1 MSVPQ
6 TKAELLLTI
15 DKNFS
20 KLMRYLNAIPPEMTS
35 DNAME
40 GHVKGTEM
48 SIRDL
53 VSYLLGWNSLVV
65 KWIVSDAKGLPVD
78 FPETGYKWN
87 QLGLLAQK
95 FYSDYSELSY
105 PLLVAELQTVESR
118 IVKLIDERTDD
129 VLYGKPWYTKWTMGR
144 MISLNTSSPYA
155 NADGR
160 LRKWA
165 KAGDH
170 LSGMMSSG
178 I

>member
-1 MSVPQ
+1 MRVPQ
-6 TKAELLLTI
+6 TKAELLLAI

-20 KLMRYLNAIPPEMTS
+20 KLIGYLNAIPNEMTS
-35 DNAME
+35 DDSMD
-40 GHVKGTEM
+40 GHAKGTEM
-48 SIRDL
+48 SVRDL

-65 KWIVSDAKGLPVD
+65 KWITFDAKGQSVD

-95 FYSDYSELSY
+95 FYQDYSALSY
-105 PLLVAELQTVESR
+105 DSLIAELQTVKNE
-118 IVKLIDERTDD
+118 IVQLINERTDD

-155 NADGR
+155 NANGR

-165 KAGDH
+165 KNKNIR
-170 LSGMMSSG
+170 LK
-178 I
+178 

>member
-6 TKAELLLTI
+6 TKAELLLAI

-20 KLMRYLNAIPPEMTS
+20 KLIHYLNSIPCEMTS
-35 DNAME
+35 DDSME
-40 GHVKGTEM
+40 GHAKGTEM
-48 SIRDL
+48 SVRDL

-65 KWIVSDAKGLPVD
+65 KWITFDAKGQSVD

-95 FYSDYSELSY
+95 FYQDYSALSY
-105 PLLVAELQTVESR
+105 DSLIAELQTVKNE
-118 IVKLIDERTDD
+118 IVQLINERTDD

-144 MISLNTSSPYA
+144 MISFNTSSPYA
-155 NADGR
+155 NANGR

-165 KAGDH
+165 KNKNIR
-170 LSGMMSSG
+170 LK
-178 I
+178 

>member
-6 TKAELLLTI
+6 TKAELLLAI

-20 KLMRYLNAIPPEMTS
+20 KLIHYLNSIPCEMTS
-35 DNAME
+35 DNSME
-40 GHVKGTEM
+40 GHAKGTEM
-48 SIRDL
+48 SVRDL

-65 KWIVSDAKGLPVD
+65 KWITFDAKGQSID

-95 FYSDYSELSY
+95 FYQDYSALSY
-105 PLLVAELQTVESR
+105 DSLIAELQTVKNE
-118 IVKLIDERTDD
+118 IVQLINERTDD

-144 MISLNTSSPYA
+144 MISFNTSSPYA
-155 NADGR
+155 NANGR

-165 KAGDH
+165 KNKNIS
-170 LSGMMSSG
+170 LK
-178 I
+178 